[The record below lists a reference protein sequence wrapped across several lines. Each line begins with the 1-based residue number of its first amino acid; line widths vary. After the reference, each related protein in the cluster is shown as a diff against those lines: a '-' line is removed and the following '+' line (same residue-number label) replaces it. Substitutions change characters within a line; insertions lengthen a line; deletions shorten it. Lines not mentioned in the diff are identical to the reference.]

1 MAVRGAS
8 GKGCR
13 NDGVGVGDR
22 TRLGAE
28 VRIRGVRVVIADLD
42 ADGVRRFVVEDFPVV
57 VVNDLHGGNLYRVGR
72 E

>member
-1 MAVRGAS
+1 LAVRDAS

-28 VRIRGVRVVIADLD
+28 VRTRGVRVVIADLD
-42 ADGVRRFVVEDFPVV
+42 ADGLRR
-57 VVNDLHGGNLYRVGR
+57 
-72 E
+72 